1 MTAARAPS
9 ALGAARRS
17 CALVAE
23 RPGLTVAQLATELA
37 VDRTALYRVIRRLE
51 DDGRVVKRG
60 ATVHPA

>member
-1 MTAARAPS
+1 MAARAPW
-9 ALGAARRS
+9 APAGARRS
-17 CALVAE
+17 SRWSRSGPAS
-23 RPGLTVAQLATELA
+23 PVAQLAAELS